1 MRQLTA
7 LMKALTDEHRLRAVV
22 ALEGRELC
30 LCQLVELLGLATST
44 VSRHM
49 SILQQARLVDSRKDG
64 RWTYFRLSEE
74 TGSEEARQATGLVLA
89 FIGRDP
95 RIREDAK
102 RLKQIL
108 KLDPEVLC
116 RRQAECKR

>member
-1 MRQLTA
+1 MRETLA
-7 LMKALTDEHRLRAVV
+7 VMKALADESRLRIVV

-64 RWTYFRLSEE
+64 RWTYFRLDE
-74 TGSEEARQATGLVLA
+74 TSPPEAREAAEFVVRQLKKDGQV
-89 FIGRDP
+89 RD
-95 RIREDAK
+95 DSK
-102 RLKQIL
+102 RLKDIL
-108 KLDPEVLC
+108 KIDPEQLC
-116 RRQAECKR
+116 RAQSECKG